1 MQSYL
6 KIYSATLFL
15 LGVLVSVMGCT
26 PTVEAPRQVDTG
38 TVSLSVDFP
47 SDSQQDDIDAK
58 VGCSDSATVF
68 EVLRRA
74 QTDGVLEFEHSANP
88 LQEPASV
95 FIKTIG
101 GVGGADGQFWTYY
114 INNELAKE
122 GCGTCSAKPGDSIR
136 WVYGQPP
143 AELN

>member
-74 QTDGVLEFEHSANP
+74 QTDGVLEFEHLS
-88 LQEPASV
+88 L
-95 FIKTIG
+95 IHI
-101 GVGGADGQFWTYY
+101 
-114 INNELAKE
+114 
-122 GCGTCSAKPGDSIR
+122 
-136 WVYGQPP
+136 
-143 AELN
+143 